1 MISRKAT
8 EFSAPADSD
17 SSLTV
22 ASVRQDFVDWRL
34 GRSRYAVW
42 AIRLDLP
49 SLCAA
54 SARMRRH
61 LADYL
66 LPQYDRQPHI
76 TLRICGFPGLDK
88 GLGDDFTPALF
99 NAQIEFLER
108 ARLRPFS
115 IAIGSP
121 RTFPSAAYFSVNDD
135 EGGIARIRQAL
146 VGDGPG
152 EKDFPYVPHVTFGLY
167 RGRFSVAEV
176 LQCMHSCPDP
186 ISSRFTV
193 SELVLMTYQASV
205 ITGPL
210 TACCEFDLQQQRL
223 RILDASAMDALL
235 R

>member
-8 EFSAPADSD
+8 ESSAPAESD
-17 SSLTV
+17 TAWTV
-22 ASVRQDFVDWRL
+22 ASVRQDFVDWRQ

-66 LPQYDRQPHI
+66 LPRYDRQPHI
-76 TLRICGFPGLDK
+76 TLRICGFPGPDQ
-88 GLGDDFTPALF
+88 GLGDDYTPATF
-99 NAQIEFLER
+99 GAQIEFLER
-108 ARLRPFS
+108 ALLRPFS
-115 IAIGSP
+115 IAVGGP
-121 RTFPSAAYFSVNDD
+121 ATFPSAAYFSVRDD
-135 EGGIARIRQAL
+135 EGGIARIQQAL

-167 RGRFSVAEV
+167 RGRFRVAEV
-176 LQCMHSCPDP
+176 LQRMRSCPDP
-186 ISSRFTV
+186 ISAQFTI

-210 TACCEFDLQQQRL
+210 TACCAFDLEQQGL
-223 RILDASAMDALL
+223 RILDASAMGVLL